1 MHHRH
6 PLPNYWAIEVH
17 MDILLGD
24 NQNMENLPS
33 LRVTIDGLYEA
44 FSSYPLRDFT
54 DPCLH
59 CHTLEDEA
67 ELRSSP
73 LRQLSAADLED
84 YAADAL
90 TVWGGVDDFKHFL
103 PRIFDLY
110 FSEGEPQFQ
119 FLDPEIL
126 FSKLRHSQWLTWKTQ
141 EQSAVRQLLQS
152 LWHEI
157 LGDPPPSS
165 SFTDVQGWLCS
176 IAQAEDDLNPYLKAW
191 LEDRRTSASFAL
203 SSMLLSDAGRN
214 AFWDGRESQYA
225 QLQNWRSS
233 QGVITKLEDALASV
247 ESVSAKNEFAAALGS
262 IIAVDS

>member
-1 MHHRH
+1 MTARLSHNRDMENV
-6 PLPNYWAIEVH
+6 PNMQVAIE
-17 MDILLGD
+17 
-24 NQNMENLPS
+24 
-33 LRVTIDGLYEA
+33 GLYEA
-44 FSSYPLRDFT
+44 FSAYPLPDFT

-67 ELRSSP
+67 KLRSSP
-73 LRQLSAADLED
+73 LRQLSAADLES
-84 YAADAL
+84 YADDAL

-110 FSEGEPQFQ
+110 FSEGEPRFQ

-126 FSKLRHSQWLTWKTQ
+126 FSKLRRSQWLTWKTP
-141 EQSAVRQLLQS
+141 EQSAVRQLLHS

-165 SFTDVQGWLCS
+165 SFTDVQSWLCS
-176 IAQAEDDLNPYLKAW
+176 IAQAEDDLNPYLEAW
-191 LEDRRTSASFAL
+191 LEDQRTSASFAL
-203 SSMLLSDAGRN
+203 SSMVLSDAGRN

-225 QLQNWRSS
+225 QLQSWRSS
-233 QGVITKLEDALASV
+233 RGVVTKLEQALASA

-262 IIAVDS
+262 VTAVDS